1 MAHTNVQEVLRA
13 VKDATFPAGKDELLR
28 AARRSGASDEVVAAL
43 RGVPPEQYANK
54 EDVAR
59 SVRVDPDS
67 DLGHSPAQ
75 RAEQARQGGKP
86 GQAQQL
92 RDVGKPP
99 VEDELDR

>member
-1 MAHTNVQEVLRA
+1 MAHTNVQEVLRSI
-13 VKDATFPAGKDELLR
+13 KDATFPAGKDELLR
-28 AARRSGASDEVVAAL
+28 AARQSGASQEVVAAL
-43 RGVPPEQYANK
+43 RGVPPEEYANK

-75 RAEQARQGGKP
+75 QAKQARQGGRP

-92 RDVGKPP
+92 REVGRPP
-99 VEDELDR
+99 VEEELDR

>member
-1 MAHTNVQEVLRA
+1 MHAL
-13 VKDATFPAGKDELLR
+13 KGATFPADKDELLR
-28 AARRSGASDEVVAAL
+28 AARVAGASDEVLTAL
-43 RGVPPEQYANK
+43 RGVPPEEYTNK

-67 DLGHSPAQ
+67 DLNLSASQ

-86 GQAQQL
+86 GQAQRL
-92 RDVGKPP
+92 RSVEKPP